1 MSTGPA
7 ASPVP
12 RADRAGRAG
21 LAAIAVS
28 VALTF
33 TVAVLGPSVME
44 PVLPGRPGQPP
55 WAFAAA
61 PSPYLVIA
69 LTAAAI
75 LAGTAGL
82 ALTLRAS
89 RRGWPV
95 SPRVLLAAGI
105 LAAVALAL
113 VPPFGSS
120 DHLSY
125 ASYGRMVVTGHNP
138 FTTTPAALAGLGDPV
153 ARAVQDWRTSPS
165 VYGSVATGLQALA
178 ALIGGTSAR
187 LTVFV
192 LSLLGAAAFGLTG
205 LLLHRLTRGDTRRQQ
220 RAALMWTCNP
230 LMLQVLVA
238 GAHVDTLAIVFA
250 VASVAVFCRYATAP
264 ATPARHGLAAAAAGA
279 LIGLGFAVKATMA
292 LIGAGLALACVLAWR
307 AKREPG
313 GEARGFRELA
323 WLLGGLAG
331 GFGLAAGASLVYWGP
346 SSLGPALREGSFVS
360 IGTPWRFVRYLVH
373 LATGEA
379 VAEDVVKIGAVLLAL
394 ALLALLLRSIAAAE
408 PGTWP
413 GVPRLAS
420 PASLAD
426 TAARTSPVIDAG
438 RSVLGALAVCA
449 AFAVA
454 FAWLVA
460 WPYVLPWYDGLGWAL
475 LALLPWSR
483 LDWLLLARTT
493 ALALG
498 YLPARVA
505 GIVMPS
511 SLGWLQSVVRTALTP
526 AVLLAVMVTLVVL
539 LWPRR
544 GDPAPGQ
551 PATGSRAQARL

>member
-7 ASPVP
+7 ASPAP
-12 RADRAGRAG
+12 RADPAGRAG

-44 PVLPGRPGQPP
+44 PALPGRPGQPP

-69 LTAAAI
+69 LTAAAV

-95 SPRVLLAAGI
+95 SPRVLLTAGI

-153 ARAVQDWRTSPS
+153 ARAVQDWRASPS

-192 LSLLGAAAFGLTG
+192 LSLLGAAAFALTG

-238 GAHVDTLAIVFA
+238 GAHVDSLAIVFA
-250 VASVAVFCRYATAP
+250 VASVAVFCHYATQR
-264 ATPARHGLAAAAAGA
+264 ATPARHGLAAAGGRCPDRPRVRGQGDDGAGRGGPGHR
-279 LIGLGFAVKATMA
+279 LR
-292 LIGAGLALACVLAWR
+292 AGLA
-307 AKREPG
+307 P
-313 GEARGFRELA
+313 
-323 WLLGGLAG
+323 
-331 GFGLAAGASLVYWGP
+331 
-346 SSLGPALREGSFVS
+346 
-360 IGTPWRFVRYLVH
+360 
-373 LATGEA
+373 
-379 VAEDVVKIGAVLLAL
+379 
-394 ALLALLLRSIAAAE
+394 
-408 PGTWP
+408 
-413 GVPRLAS
+413 PR
-420 PASLAD
+420 
-426 TAARTSPVIDAG
+426 
-438 RSVLGALAVCA
+438 
-449 AFAVA
+449 
-454 FAWLVA
+454 
-460 WPYVLPWYDGLGWAL
+460 
-475 LALLPWSR
+475 
-483 LDWLLLARTT
+483 
-493 ALALG
+493 
-498 YLPARVA
+498 
-505 GIVMPS
+505 
-511 SLGWLQSVVRTALTP
+511 
-526 AVLLAVMVTLVVL
+526 
-539 LWPRR
+539 
-544 GDPAPGQ
+544 
-551 PATGSRAQARL
+551 QARESGQSRSLSQPKLTTFPVVGA